1 MFRKYFKNASMVLLA
16 SLMILWAS
24 WIAKAETAVPQAIPY
39 QAGFPRSDA
48 TSTIEFG
55 SPAVVDINGDG
66 EKEVLTGDG
75 NGCVWAWG
83 TNGKVLPGFPLK
95 TAGACGGTPRIN
107 GPLAIGDV
115 DGDGAPEIVAGT
127 RGESN
132 SPGERGKV
140 FVWKANGSLLPGW
153 PREMDWNTQYGN
165 GTSEVYTVALANVTG
180 DDRLEVIAGTSNNGS
195 AGGGF
200 DADTRNLYVWN
211 SDGSTLPGYPTWYR
225 TAGIW
230 GFVGAADLVGDA
242 HAEVIVGR
250 DQLYIHAYNASG
262 QPLTNWPVQTYLTTA
277 ESKWGEDPYVE
288 FTRNAPSIADLDGD
302 GVMDIVIA
310 GKVRDPLQDHDTT
323 HTTVL
328 VLQPNGQRKVGWTI
342 PPLGGPPVAAT
353 FSPSQAPAL
362 ADLDKDGDLEII
374 VTLMDG
380 TLRVYHA
387 NGSLMWKYDYALG
400 KPLFASDPV
409 VGDISGDGK
418 VDIVFGTYSPDGSAD
433 SDVRLYALSAT
444 GELISGFPLPL
455 THEGNSDEQGIRAAP
470 TLADL
475 DGDCDVEILAAS
487 QAHILYV
494 WDLPS
499 AYSPSLM
506 PWPTGRQNI
515 QRTGSVL
522 ANPVD
527 FALAAPQSVDGLS
540 YNTYLPLVTM
550 GSCN

>member
-1 MFRKYFKNASMVLLA
+1 MVLMVG
-16 SLMILWAS
+16 LMILLVS
-24 WIAKAETAVPQAIPY
+24 WIAEAETAVPQAIPY

-75 NGCVWAWG
+75 SGCVWAWSE
-83 TNGKVLPGFPLK
+83 NGKVLPGFPLK

-127 RGESN
+127 RGQSN
-132 SPGERGKV
+132 TPGERGKV
-140 FVWKANGSLLPGW
+140 FVWKANGSLLTGW
-153 PREMDWNTQYGN
+153 PQEMDWNTEFGN
-165 GTSEVYTVALANVTG
+165 GIGEVYTVALANVTG
-180 DDRLEVIAGTSNNGS
+180 DERLEVIAGTSNNGS
-195 AGGGF
+195 SGGGF
-200 DADTRNLYVWN
+200 DADTRNLYVWH
-211 SDGSTLPGYPTWYR
+211 SDGSIVSGYPTWYR

-250 DQLYIHAYNASG
+250 DQLYIHAYDANG
-262 QPLTNWPVQTYLTTA
+262 QSLSNWPVQTYLNPA
-277 ESKWGEDPYVE
+277 ETKWGEDNYVE
-288 FTRNAPSIADLDGD
+288 FTRNAPAMADLEGD
-302 GVMDIVIA
+302 GVVDIVIA

-323 HTTVL
+323 NTTVL
-328 VLQPNGQRKVGWTI
+328 VLQPNGQRKAGWTV
-342 PPLGGPPVAAT
+342 PPLGGPPVASS

-362 ADLDKDGDLEII
+362 ADLDDDGELEII

-380 TLRVYHA
+380 TVRAYRA
-387 NGSLMWKYDYALG
+387 NGSLLWQYDYALG
-400 KPLFASDPV
+400 KPLFASEPV
-409 VGDISGDGK
+409 VGDVTGDGE
-418 VDIVFGTYSPDGSAD
+418 VDIIFGTYSPAGSAD
-433 SDVRLYALSAT
+433 SDARLHGLNAA
-444 GELISGFPLPL
+444 GEPLTGFPLPL

-475 DGDCDVEILAAS
+475 VGDCDVEVLAAS

-494 WDLPS
+494 WDLPA
-499 AYSPSLM
+499 AYSSSLM

-515 QRTGSVL
+515 QRTGSL
-522 ANPVD
+522 NESPAD
-527 FALAAPQSVDGLS
+527 FAVNSSLSLSGLS
-540 YNTYLPLVTM
+540 YNTYLPVITT
-550 GSCN
+550 GCN